1 MGCVQSSGI
10 DDEAKARNDEIENQL
25 KRDRMMAKNEIK
37 MLLLGAGESGK
48 STVLKQM
55 KLIHH
60 GGYNEQERDSYK
72 EIIFSNTIQSMRA
85 ILEAMP
91 SLDIQLSPQND
102 ARRSIILSL
111 PGQLECDMLPHDV
124 ADAVRGLWKD
134 PGVKEAVRRSREFQ
148 LNDSAV
154 YYFNAIDRMSSSV
167 YLPTDQD
174 ILRSRVKTTGITE
187 TTFKVGELTYK
198 LFDVGG
204 QRSERKKWIHC
215 FENVTALVFLVSLSE
230 YDQMLYEDESVNR
243 MQEALTLFDSICNSR
258 WFVKTSIILF
268 LNKIDLFAEKLPR
281 SPLGDYFPDYTGG
294 DDYDAACNY
303 LLHRFVSL
311 NQSAATK
318 QIYAHYTC
326 ATDTQQ
332 IKFVLTVRSVLH
344 HCTYLESRFSTANQS
359 PRVTLFMPPCDFSDT
374 YKIEPTISVEEWEA
388 KSPLGDLEA
397 RSINAIKVASER
409 TALPLKFSV
418 EDPSSSSQSS
428 TPVLRNKLAPASR
441 PSTPSLSSATRTPA
455 THALHPKHP
464 IQTPQQFY
472 DWFALIDRSVAHSQ
486 EAHFRAHLESV
497 SEHLET
503 CDRLVQRID
512 EVDSEVEGMLQGWR
526 SVEEGGKVSKMRASN
541 CLRNGLLGITE
552 SIGERLEYFQELE
565 HATRMLNILAS
576 LRSAD
581 GLPVYGRTCGHLHR
595 LPQGASA
602 FPRSRNLP
610 SALSTMHDTGYD
622 PNQDADVREGR
633 ILYGADASALHTVQL
648 RIYAV
653 ITALG

>member
-1 MGCVQSSGI
+1 MGCVQSSAV
-10 DDEAKARNDEIENQL
+10 DEEAKARNDEIENQL

-72 EIIFSNTIQSMRA
+72 EIIYSNTIQSMRA
-85 ILEAMP
+85 ILDALPQLELA
-91 SLDIQLSPQND
+91 LSPQND
-102 ARRSIILSL
+102 ARRAVILSL
-111 PGQLECDMLPHDV
+111 PGQIEADVLPNDV
-124 ADAVRGLWKD
+124 ADAIRSLWRD
-134 PGVKEAVRRSREFQ
+134 QAVKEAVRRSREFQ

-154 YYFNAIDRMSSSV
+154 YYFNAIDRMAAPG
-167 YLPTDQD
+167 YMPTDQD

-281 SPLGDYFPDYTGG
+281 SPLGDYFPDYAGG

-303 LLHRFVSL
+303 LLNRFVSL

-332 IKFVLTVRSVLH
+332 IKFVLS
-344 HCTYLESRFSTANQS
+344 
-359 PRVTLFMPPCDFSDT
+359 
-374 YKIEPTISVEEWEA
+374 
-388 KSPLGDLEA
+388 
-397 RSINAIKVASER
+397 AIQDI
-409 TALPLKFSV
+409 LL
-418 EDPSSSSQSS
+418 QIH
-428 TPVLRNKLAPASR
+428 LR
-441 PSTPSLSSATRTPA
+441 
-455 THALHPKHP
+455 
-464 IQTPQQFY
+464 
-472 DWFALIDRSVAHSQ
+472 
-486 EAHFRAHLESV
+486 E
-497 SEHLET
+497 
-503 CDRLVQRID
+503 C
-512 EVDSEVEGMLQGWR
+512 
-526 SVEEGGKVSKMRASN
+526 
-541 CLRNGLLGITE
+541 GLL
-552 SIGERLEYFQELE
+552 
-565 HATRMLNILAS
+565 
-576 LRSAD
+576 
-581 GLPVYGRTCGHLHR
+581 
-595 LPQGASA
+595 
-602 FPRSRNLP
+602 
-610 SALSTMHDTGYD
+610 
-622 PNQDADVREGR
+622 
-633 ILYGADASALHTVQL
+633 
-648 RIYAV
+648 
-653 ITALG
+653 

>member
-1 MGCVQSSGI
+1 MTVTSVTDCLPCFSHLHHLLAELLLEPLHPRSFDPTTTLPTKSKMGCVQSAGV
-10 DDEAKARNDEIENQL
+10 DEEAKARNDEIENQL

-55 KLIHH
+55 KLIHLD
-60 GGYNEQERDSYK
+60 GYNAQERDAYK

-91 SLDIQLSPQND
+91 QLDISLSPQND
-102 ARRSIILSL
+102 ARRSTILSL
-111 PGQLECDMLPHDV
+111 PPQIEADVLPRDV
-124 ADAVRGLWKD
+124 ADAVRGLWRD

-154 YYFNAIDRMSSSV
+154 YYFNSIDRMSSPD

-281 SPLGDYFPDYTGG
+281 SPLGDYFPDYNGG
-294 DDYDAACNY
+294 DNYDAACDY

-332 IKFVLTVRSVLH
+332 IKFVLSAIQDILLQLH
-344 HCTYLESRFSTANQS
+344 
-359 PRVTLFMPPCDFSDT
+359 
-374 YKIEPTISVEEWEA
+374 
-388 KSPLGDLEA
+388 
-397 RSINAIKVASER
+397 
-409 TALPLKFSV
+409 
-418 EDPSSSSQSS
+418 
-428 TPVLRNKLAPASR
+428 LR
-441 PSTPSLSSATRTPA
+441 
-455 THALHPKHP
+455 
-464 IQTPQQFY
+464 
-472 DWFALIDRSVAHSQ
+472 
-486 EAHFRAHLESV
+486 E
-497 SEHLET
+497 
-503 CDRLVQRID
+503 C
-512 EVDSEVEGMLQGWR
+512 
-526 SVEEGGKVSKMRASN
+526 
-541 CLRNGLLGITE
+541 GLL
-552 SIGERLEYFQELE
+552 
-565 HATRMLNILAS
+565 
-576 LRSAD
+576 
-581 GLPVYGRTCGHLHR
+581 
-595 LPQGASA
+595 
-602 FPRSRNLP
+602 
-610 SALSTMHDTGYD
+610 
-622 PNQDADVREGR
+622 
-633 ILYGADASALHTVQL
+633 
-648 RIYAV
+648 
-653 ITALG
+653 

>member
-1 MGCVQSSGI
+1 MGCVSSTGV
-10 DDEAKARNDEIENQL
+10 DEEAKARNDEIENQL

-55 KLIHH
+55 KLIHLD
-60 GGYNEQERDSYK
+60 GYNAQERDAYK
-72 EIIFSNTIQSMRA
+72 EIIYSNTVQSMRA

-91 SLDIQLSPQND
+91 QLDIALAPQND
-102 ARRSIILSL
+102 ARRATILAL
-111 PGQLECDMLPHDV
+111 PPQIEADVLPRDL
-124 ADAVRGLWKD
+124 ADAVRGLWRD

-154 YYFNAIDRMSSSV
+154 YYFNAIDRMAAAD

-294 DDYDAACNY
+294 DNYDAACDY

-332 IKFVLTVRSVLH
+332 IKFVLSAIQDILLQLH
-344 HCTYLESRFSTANQS
+344 
-359 PRVTLFMPPCDFSDT
+359 
-374 YKIEPTISVEEWEA
+374 
-388 KSPLGDLEA
+388 
-397 RSINAIKVASER
+397 
-409 TALPLKFSV
+409 
-418 EDPSSSSQSS
+418 
-428 TPVLRNKLAPASR
+428 LR
-441 PSTPSLSSATRTPA
+441 
-455 THALHPKHP
+455 
-464 IQTPQQFY
+464 
-472 DWFALIDRSVAHSQ
+472 
-486 EAHFRAHLESV
+486 E
-497 SEHLET
+497 
-503 CDRLVQRID
+503 C
-512 EVDSEVEGMLQGWR
+512 
-526 SVEEGGKVSKMRASN
+526 
-541 CLRNGLLGITE
+541 GLL
-552 SIGERLEYFQELE
+552 
-565 HATRMLNILAS
+565 
-576 LRSAD
+576 
-581 GLPVYGRTCGHLHR
+581 
-595 LPQGASA
+595 
-602 FPRSRNLP
+602 
-610 SALSTMHDTGYD
+610 
-622 PNQDADVREGR
+622 
-633 ILYGADASALHTVQL
+633 
-648 RIYAV
+648 
-653 ITALG
+653 

>member
-1 MGCVQSSGI
+1 MGCVQSTAV
-10 DDEAKARNDEIENQL
+10 DEEAKARNDEIENQL

-55 KLIHH
+55 KLIHLD
-60 GGYNEQERDSYK
+60 GYNAQERDAYK
-72 EIIFSNTIQSMRA
+72 EIIYSNTIQSMRA

-91 SLDIQLSPQND
+91 QLDIALSPQND
-102 ARRSIILSL
+102 ARRSTILSL
-111 PGQLECDMLPHDV
+111 PPQIEADVLPRDV
-124 ADAVRGLWKD
+124 ADAVRGLWRD
-134 PGVKEAVRRSREFQ
+134 AGVKEAVRRSREFQ

-154 YYFNAIDRMSSSV
+154 YYFNSIDRMASPD

-281 SPLGDYFPDYTGG
+281 SPLVSVYLSAFSPASELSAFPPLCRRRIDQRLAGGDYFPDYNGG
-294 DDYDAACNY
+294 DNYDAACDY

-332 IKFVLTVRSVLH
+332 IKFVLSAIQDILLQLH
-344 HCTYLESRFSTANQS
+344 
-359 PRVTLFMPPCDFSDT
+359 
-374 YKIEPTISVEEWEA
+374 
-388 KSPLGDLEA
+388 
-397 RSINAIKVASER
+397 
-409 TALPLKFSV
+409 
-418 EDPSSSSQSS
+418 
-428 TPVLRNKLAPASR
+428 LR
-441 PSTPSLSSATRTPA
+441 
-455 THALHPKHP
+455 
-464 IQTPQQFY
+464 
-472 DWFALIDRSVAHSQ
+472 
-486 EAHFRAHLESV
+486 E
-497 SEHLET
+497 
-503 CDRLVQRID
+503 C
-512 EVDSEVEGMLQGWR
+512 
-526 SVEEGGKVSKMRASN
+526 
-541 CLRNGLLGITE
+541 GLL
-552 SIGERLEYFQELE
+552 
-565 HATRMLNILAS
+565 
-576 LRSAD
+576 
-581 GLPVYGRTCGHLHR
+581 
-595 LPQGASA
+595 
-602 FPRSRNLP
+602 
-610 SALSTMHDTGYD
+610 
-622 PNQDADVREGR
+622 
-633 ILYGADASALHTVQL
+633 
-648 RIYAV
+648 
-653 ITALG
+653 

>member
-1 MGCVQSSGI
+1 MGCVQSAGI
-10 DDEAKARNDEIENQL
+10 DDEAKARNDEIESQL
-25 KRDRMMAKNEIK
+25 KRDRASAKNEIK

-60 GGYNEQERDSYK
+60 GGYNNAERESYK

-91 SLDIQLSPQND
+91 QLDISLSPQND
-102 ARRSIILSL
+102 ARRAAIMAMPMQI
-111 PGQLECDMLPHDV
+111 EADVLPHDV
-124 ADAVRGLWKD
+124 EDAIRGLWKD

-154 YYFNAIDRMSSSV
+154 YYFNSIDRMSAPG
-167 YLPTDQD
+167 YMPTDQD

-187 TTFKVGELTYK
+187 TNFRVGELTYK

-281 SPLGDYFPDYTGG
+281 SPLADYFPDYTGG
-294 DDYDAACNY
+294 DNYDAACEY

-332 IKFVLTVRSVLH
+332 IKFVLSAIQDILLQLH
-344 HCTYLESRFSTANQS
+344 
-359 PRVTLFMPPCDFSDT
+359 
-374 YKIEPTISVEEWEA
+374 
-388 KSPLGDLEA
+388 
-397 RSINAIKVASER
+397 
-409 TALPLKFSV
+409 
-418 EDPSSSSQSS
+418 
-428 TPVLRNKLAPASR
+428 LR
-441 PSTPSLSSATRTPA
+441 
-455 THALHPKHP
+455 
-464 IQTPQQFY
+464 
-472 DWFALIDRSVAHSQ
+472 
-486 EAHFRAHLESV
+486 E
-497 SEHLET
+497 
-503 CDRLVQRID
+503 C
-512 EVDSEVEGMLQGWR
+512 
-526 SVEEGGKVSKMRASN
+526 
-541 CLRNGLLGITE
+541 GLL
-552 SIGERLEYFQELE
+552 
-565 HATRMLNILAS
+565 
-576 LRSAD
+576 
-581 GLPVYGRTCGHLHR
+581 
-595 LPQGASA
+595 
-602 FPRSRNLP
+602 
-610 SALSTMHDTGYD
+610 
-622 PNQDADVREGR
+622 
-633 ILYGADASALHTVQL
+633 
-648 RIYAV
+648 
-653 ITALG
+653 